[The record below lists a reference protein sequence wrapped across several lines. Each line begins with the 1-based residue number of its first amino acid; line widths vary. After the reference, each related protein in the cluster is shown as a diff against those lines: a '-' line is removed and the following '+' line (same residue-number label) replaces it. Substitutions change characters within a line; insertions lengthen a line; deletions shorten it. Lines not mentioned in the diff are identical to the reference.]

1 MSSGSFPKTV
11 RLLKHADFER
21 VYKSGRRHFSG
32 NMTVFSLRRGP
43 VTVIGA
49 DAPQT
54 DAGSWRAQRQGA
66 AAKVIAARSG
76 NPEGLAQ
83 ARVGFT
89 VGRVLGPAVV
99 RNRIRRR
106 VREAVRRHL
115 LRVTVPV
122 DVVINPKKSALTAPF
137 DELAEEVKRAFEKIE
152 LEQRKADV

>member
-1 MSSGSFPKTV
+1 MPSRSFPKPV

-32 NMTVFSLRRGP
+32 NMTVFSLRRESGGNAGP
-43 VTVIGA
+43 SGGQDSIGY
-49 DAPQT
+49 PE
-54 DAGSWRAQRQGA
+54 AQRQRRIMKA
-66 AAKVIAARSG
+66 ATVSG
-76 NPEGLAQ
+76 SPENVAQ

-106 VREAVRRHL
+106 VREAVRQHL
-115 LRVTVPV
+115 LLVTAPV

-137 DELAEEVKRAFEKIE
+137 TELAEEVKRAFEKIE
-152 LEQRKADV
+152 CEQRKADA